1 MDYHIFRKPKIV
13 NGKTVHRWYYYYI
26 DPVTGKKVQKSC
38 GKCKN
43 QAEAYAFI
51 SNLSPLFES
60 SKKIKI
66 ADIAKWMFIPGGDH
80 LNRLEK
86 LGRVLDI
93 KTIKN
98 KRHILE
104 IIVENFGN
112 LELKDLKIPMVIE
125 FLSDDEDHSGS
136 WKNNFLTVLNDLYEE
151 APFCGVENISA
162 PKFPK
167 FRRNTIKKDI
177 FTTEELNRL
186 FSEELWSK
194 LNSLMYE
201 KCPQYNE
208 GYKDIYLMFLCCS
221 MCGLRIG
228 EAIALRK
235 KQFMFDQ
242 NMLLVDGFFKHD
254 SKERTNFNK
263 CGSADNQKIRVVPLP
278 ENLVGAMKEYIASR
292 EIGPEDYVFTRYNLP
307 LRKHLVEKWFGRAME
322 LAGIETEGRKLTPH
336 SLRFTYITRMR
347 RNCDGE
353 IVQKL
358 AGHNSMEMTEY
369 YTRAAIPEMVEAAKH
384 AMEAANKLFA

>member
-1 MDYHIFRKPKIV
+1 
-13 NGKTVHRWYYYYI
+13 
-26 DPVTGKKVQKSC
+26 
-38 GKCKN
+38 
-43 QAEAYAFI
+43 
-51 SNLSPLFES
+51 
-60 SKKIKI
+60 
-66 ADIAKWMFIPGGDH
+66 
-80 LNRLEK
+80 
-86 LGRVLDI
+86 
-93 KTIKN
+93 
-98 KRHILE
+98 
-104 IIVENFGN
+104 
-112 LELKDLKIPMVIE
+112 
-125 FLSDDEDHSGS
+125 
-136 WKNNFLTVLNDLYEE
+136 
-151 APFCGVENISA
+151 
-162 PKFPK
+162 
-167 FRRNTIKKDI
+167 
-177 FTTEELNRL
+177 
-186 FSEELWSK
+186 
-194 LNSLMYE
+194 
-201 KCPQYNE
+201 
-208 GYKDIYLMFLCCS
+208 MFLCCS

-369 YTRAAIPEMVEAAKH
+369 YTRAAIPEMVEAAKP
-384 AMEAANKLFA
+384 AIDAANKLFA